1 MLLAV
6 IDPGMIRADECLPP
20 HAVILIYHHVAE
32 ETPPSTSVT
41 PTLFQS
47 HLDFLAEG
55 GFHVA
60 PLDSVVTA
68 LRQGRDLP
76 DSTVVLT
83 FDDGYVSVYEEA
95 FPRLRERG
103 WPFTP
108 RQHQQR
114 LEEEWRR
121 AQGRLVQELGSAPKL
136 LAYTYGEYSPAVQ
149 AVVRKLGWAGLGQQ
163 SGAAGPRSD
172 FTCLPRFPMAAGFA
186 GLETFGQKVSCLPWP
201 TELTPRADPTWPLD
215 APEAPTLA
223 LVADMTCLRAGSVAA
238 YASGQGKIPLRW
250 RDQEAGHLEI
260 QAPDPLPGGRSRY
273 NVTAPAAEAGRW
285 YWFSQVWIVGQEH
298 TY

>member
-1 MLLAV
+1 MNW
-6 IDPGMIRADECLPP
+6 D
-20 HAVILIYHHVAE
+20 
-32 ETPPSTSVT
+32 
-41 PTLFQS
+41 Q
-47 HLDFLAEG
+47 
-55 GFHVA
+55 
-60 PLDSVVTA
+60 
-68 LRQGRDLP
+68 
-76 DSTVVLT
+76 
-83 FDDGYVSVYEEA
+83 
-95 FPRLRERG
+95 LREMSAAGALVASHG
-103 WPFTP
+103 WNHEFMSRPREGETP